1 MEAGAFGSTM
11 TDTIRD
17 RAALVGVG
25 HTKCAKDLGV
35 SPLQFT
41 VDACLKAIADAG
53 LSVND
58 IDGIAGTPGPGA
70 AVSAL
75 QVMEALGLD
84 GLDFYGS
91 QLGGGVGPAT
101 VAYAALAVA
110 AGVCDTALAYVT
122 MTAPRPG
129 AATYNYMGGSGATGN
144 NAFTT
149 PYGLGVFM
157 QYFAPF
163 YQRRRQ
169 LDGVTDEQ
177 MGGYVVAMRDNAS
190 RNPHA
195 ALGQPITMED
205 YLTSRWVCEPL
216 RLFDC
221 DMPVD
226 VCGAVVV
233 TTAERA
239 RDLRHPPVY
248 VSAAT
253 TGTGPRPDMIFWH
266 DYDEMAFSWSAHK
279 LWRNAGFGPAEV
291 DFAMLYDGFAPLVL
305 YGLEAYGFVEK
316 GEAGAFLGDGE
327 HLAGGRLPLNP
338 HGGNNS
344 EGRSWAIGHVVEAV
358 LQLQGR
364 GGLRQL
370 PDVHT
375 TIVNGGAITLGTA
388 VALHN

>member
-1 MEAGAFGSTM
+1 MSEGL
-11 TDTIRD
+11 RD

-25 HTKCAKDLGV
+25 HTNCAKDLGV

-41 VDACLKAIADAG
+41 VDTCLEAIADAG
-53 LSVND
+53 LQVAD
-58 IDGIAGTPGPGA
+58 IDGIAGLPGPGPA
-70 AVSAL
+70 PGPL
-75 QVMEALGLD
+75 EVMQALGLP
-84 GLDFYGS
+84 GLDFYGG
-91 QLGGGVGPAT
+91 QLGGGVGPGT
-101 VAYAALAVA
+101 VANAALAVA
-110 AGVCDTALAYVT
+110 GGVCDAALAYVT

-129 AATYNYMGGSGATGN
+129 SGTYNYMAGDPTHAEGDH
-144 NAFTT
+144 AFTA

-163 YQRRRQ
+163 YQRRRA

-177 MGGYVVAMRDNAS
+177 MGAYVVAMRDNAS

-195 ALGQPITMED
+195 ALGRPITLED
-205 YLTSRWVCEPL
+205 YLDSRWVCHPL

-233 TTAERA
+233 TSAERA
-239 RDLRHPPVY
+239 RDLRHAPVY
-248 VSAAT
+248 VSAVT

-266 DYDEMAFSWSAHK
+266 DYDDMAFSWSAHK
-279 LWRNAGFGPAEV
+279 LWRNAGLGTADM

-305 YGLEAYGFVEK
+305 YGLEAYGFVGK
-316 GEAGAFLGDGE
+316 GEAGAFLGAGQ
-327 HLAGGRLPLNP
+327 HLRTGGLPLNP

-344 EGRSWAIGHVVEAV
+344 EGRSWAIGHMVEAV

-364 GGLRQL
+364 AGARQL
-370 PDVHT
+370 PDVHAAMA
-375 TIVNGGAITLGTA
+375 NGGAVTLSGA
-388 VALHN
+388 LVLHN